1 MAFNKEIFDLAKLAA
16 SNKGYVANNETFSAQ
31 DVSES
36 LRGELKKYV
45 GNYYDFQKNKFDLYE
60 LIATTVDLM
69 LPRRVESV
77 MGQFAEI
84 MNLPQGAR
92 AVFRRKLNRLRAR
105 QFVGRVSPAG
115 IYETFRLDHDTFEV
129 FVHAIGGGIRIDW
142 ERYLDGTEDWAELI
156 QLINE
161 AMEYQV
167 YKEITTELQGSLNA
181 VGRPDANKVSGAYV
195 KSDMRDLVNTVRAYG
210 NGAVIFAT
218 EAFVATMGDDVTYGN
233 TTVGSANTVAPA
245 DIDSMRNTGFI
256 SMFYG
261 TPIVIIPNSYT
272 DETNTAWQIDDSY
285 AYVMPTGGEKVVKV
299 VFEGGSIIN
308 DFGQLPG
315 DYSMEMMMYKKFGTA
330 ILYTNTWG
338 IYHISA

>member
-1 MAFNKEIFDLAKLAA
+1 MAFTKEIFDLAKLAA
-16 SNKGYVANNETFSAQ
+16 QNKGYIANAETFSAQ

-36 LRGELKKYV
+36 LRGELKKFV
-45 GNYYDFQKNKFDLYE
+45 GNYYDFQKNKMDLFE
-60 LIATTVDLM
+60 LIATTVDVM

-84 MNLPQGAR
+84 QNLPQGAR
-92 AVFRRKLNRLRAR
+92 ATFRRKLNRLRAR

-129 FVHAIGGGIRIDW
+129 YVHAIGGGIRIDW
-142 ERYLDGTEDWAELI
+142 ERYLDGTEDWSELI
-156 QLINE
+156 GLINE

-167 YKEITTELQGSLNA
+167 YKEITAELQASLNA
-181 VGRPDANKVSGAYV
+181 VGRPTDNKVNGAYD
-195 KSDMRDLVNTVRAYG
+195 KTTMRDLVNTVRAYG
-210 NGAVIFAT
+210 QGAVIFAT
-218 EAFVATMGDDVTYGN
+218 EAFVAKMGDDVTYGN
-233 TTVGSANTVAPA
+233 TTVGTGINVSPA
-245 DIDSMRNTGFI
+245 DVEAMRTTGFI

-272 DETNTAWQIDDSY
+272 DETNTAWQIDDTY

-299 VFEGGSIIN
+299 VFEGGTIVN

>member
-1 MAFNKEIFDLAKLAA
+1 MAFTKEIFDLAKLAA
-16 SNKGYVANNETFSAQ
+16 SNKGYVANAETFSAQ

-36 LRGELKKYV
+36 LRGELKKFV
-45 GNYYDFQKNKFDLYE
+45 GNYYDFQKNKMDLFE
-60 LIATTVDLM
+60 LIATTVDVM

-84 MNLPQGAR
+84 QNLPQGAR
-92 AVFRRKLNRLRAR
+92 ATFRRKLNRLRAR

-115 IYETFRLDHDTFEV
+115 IYETFRLDSDTFEV
-129 FVHAIGGGIRIDW
+129 YTHAIGGGIRIDW

-167 YKEITTELQGSLNA
+167 YKELTTELQNSLNA
-181 VGRPDANKVSGAYV
+181 TGRPDANKVSGAYD
-195 KSDMRDLVNTVRAYG
+195 KADMRDLVNAVRAYG
-210 NGAVIFAT
+210 QGAVIFAT

-233 TTVGSANTVAPA
+233 TTVGANTVSPA
-245 DIDSMRNTGFI
+245 DVDSLRNTGFI

-299 VFEGGSIIN
+299 VFEGGTIVN

-338 IYHISA
+338 IYHIA